1 MDAQLGLFLILQL
14 HFCDLKARLSGNV
27 MAQGDEN
34 KGDGSE
40 NATML
45 EITRLSIKFLVL
57 NKLCLYDHTTL
68 REIGSERSK
77 RIRMEPDFCCSTV
90 YY

>member
-1 MDAQLGLFLILQL
+1 MDAQLGLFSILQL
-14 HFCDLKARLSGNV
+14 HFYDLKARLSGKV

-45 EITRLSIKFLVL
+45 EITRLSII
-57 NKLCLYDHTTL
+57 LY
-68 REIGSERSK
+68 S
-77 RIRMEPDFCCSTV
+77 
-90 YY
+90 

>member
-1 MDAQLGLFLILQL
+1 MDAQLGLSLILQL

-27 MAQGDEN
+27 MAQGDED

-68 REIGSERSK
+68 REIGSKRSK
-77 RIRMEPDFCCSTV
+77 RIRMKPHFCCSTV

>member
-1 MDAQLGLFLILQL
+1 MVAQMGLFSILQFHL
-14 HFCDLKARLSGNV
+14 FDLKARLSGNV

-34 KGDGSE
+34 RGDGSE
-40 NATML
+40 NATMP
-45 EITRLSIKFLVL
+45 EIILLNIKFLVL

-77 RIRMEPDFCCSTV
+77 GSGWS
-90 YY
+90 

>member
-1 MDAQLGLFLILQL
+1 
-14 HFCDLKARLSGNV
+14 
-27 MAQGDEN
+27 MAQRDEN
-34 KGDGSE
+34 NGDGSE
-40 NATML
+40 KT
-45 EITRLSIKFLVL
+45 EITLRNIKFLVL

-77 RIRMEPDFCCSTV
+77 RIRMELDFCCSTV

>member
-14 HFCDLKARLSGNV
+14 HFWDLKARLSGNV

-45 EITRLSIKFLVL
+45 EITRLSII
-57 NKLCLYDHTTL
+57 LY
-68 REIGSERSK
+68 S
-77 RIRMEPDFCCSTV
+77 
-90 YY
+90 